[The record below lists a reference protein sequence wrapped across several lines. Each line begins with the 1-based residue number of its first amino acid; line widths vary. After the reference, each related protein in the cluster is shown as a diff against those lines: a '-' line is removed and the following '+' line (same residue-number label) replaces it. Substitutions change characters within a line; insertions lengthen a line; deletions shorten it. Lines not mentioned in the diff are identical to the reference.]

1 MGGLEAKTLVRG
13 PPVAHTVRVASG
25 EAGPAVSR
33 RATLLGGLGVC
44 ALAVWPRVD
53 AMLHPGGPGRET
65 DSSLVRHEI
74 DPDGVVRVRTTRP
87 LVGLTF
93 DDGPDP
99 RFTPEVLD
107 ILAAHRAR
115 ATFFAVGRNVEA
127 HPDLAERIVREG
139 HRLSNHTE
147 DHLWLDRINDA
158 ALPHQLVAGQDA
170 GARFDAA
177 GAVLVRPPRGWTS
190 ATVAQRT
197 RDLGQ
202 RSVFWSAC
210 LESALHDG
218 VRPGGTALGEG
229 LERGDVVLAHDGGR
243 ISGPNAQDLDRT
255 PSVEALPALLDALRR
270 RGLVAVP
277 VQDLLAA

>member
-1 MGGLEAKTLVRG
+1 VG
-13 PPVAHTVRVASG
+13 VAPG
-25 EAGPAVSR
+25 EAGSAVSR

-44 ALAVWPRVD
+44 ALALWPRVD

-74 DPDGVVRVRTTRP
+74 DPDGVVRVPTTRSW
-87 LVGLTF
+87 VGLTF

-107 ILAAHRAR
+107 ILAAYEAR

-127 HPDLAERIVREG
+127 HPELARRIVAEG
-139 HRLSNHTE
+139 HRLSNHTA
-147 DHLWLDRINDA
+147 DHLWLDRVGDA
-158 ALPHQLVAGQDA
+158 ALTHQLVAGHDA
-170 GARFDAA
+170 VARYDAA

-190 ATVAQRT
+190 AAVARRT
-197 RDLGQ
+197 RELGQ

-218 VRPGGTALGEG
+218 ARSGGRDVGGRLQP
-229 LERGDVVLAHDGGR
+229 GDVVLAHDGGR

-255 PSVEALPALLDALRR
+255 PSVEALPALLDAVRR

-277 VQDLLAA
+277 VQDLLRS